1 MPPSDNIL
9 FMLYLMGTA
18 LYLLLI
24 QYPLPSLHLSPSL
37 AILSSLIT
45 LVYLVVSL
53 SPRCLTRCGWPREMQ
68 ERREKYQDSME
79 KQLTAHAF
87 L

>member
-1 MPPSDNIL
+1 MSECVCVCVCVLQAYVHPSEGVLQVVLVMAATIL
-9 FMLYLMGTA
+9 VLG
-18 LYLLLI
+18 
-24 QYPLPSLHLSPSL
+24 
-37 AILSSLIT
+37 
-45 LVYLVVSL
+45 VSIWVL
-53 SPRCLTRCGWPREMQ
+53 